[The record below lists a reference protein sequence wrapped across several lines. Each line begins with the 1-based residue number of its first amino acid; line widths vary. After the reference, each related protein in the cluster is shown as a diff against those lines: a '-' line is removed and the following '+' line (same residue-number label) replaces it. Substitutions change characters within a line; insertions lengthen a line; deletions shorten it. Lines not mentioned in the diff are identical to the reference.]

1 MIHLLAVK
9 SAKTLYRSPSMRRLA
24 WLSSAIVFTT
34 LYLMWRGSGGHVL
47 HFLTS
52 SFYQKLSFDVICS
65 PGLRYRQDAYGGTK
79 CQPTGHRDD
88 ISAGALSP
96 ADILLQI
103 ITTGTILSDAN
114 DPQGTHDFAGL
125 LSSIMM
131 NGAPIMGVDDYVELS
146 DFVNQKLG
154 PVGRGHIMNYT
165 AYADKFGNFIDVRK
179 RELRVCPYNCWT
191 ERFLDYLYRHAAVA
205 RFVCL
210 ATMCTPG
217 RPTSLPPVFP
227 RRELKIVQYGSMQ
240 EAMVGAGTG
249 DVWAVLEIL
258 GPTTGAGAGALGCA
272 LLADDGNNP
281 TYRQAPPG
289 TDGGTRRGR
298 RRTQSTHDDVVAAGT
313 GTLPPTD
320 TADTAAAA
328 TDDDASAPPLTLAE
342 MQALGPN
349 GPSVT
354 VRMSPSAIP
363 DTRNFEWSPRKSFGS
378 YRQQSG
384 QLLYFLSGFLSLQ
397 VEVQNFLAAAGLGG
411 PVIPTQAWGGSG
423 RPLEGLLLGPNAVTK
438 RVADALINAVTPTD
452 VYDAVVNTTSAAARQ
467 GRRSLST
474 PLYHRAYPTHM
485 YEQASFWHTMGR
497 CVALST

>member
-1 MIHLLAVK
+1 M
-9 SAKTLYRSPSMRRLA
+9 
-24 WLSSAIVFTT
+24 
-34 LYLMWRGSGGHVL
+34 
-47 HFLTS
+47 
-52 SFYQKLSFDVICS
+52 
-65 PGLRYRQDAYGGTK
+65 
-79 CQPTGHRDD
+79 
-88 ISAGALSP
+88 
-96 ADILLQI
+96 
-103 ITTGTILSDAN
+103 
-114 DPQGTHDFAGL
+114 
-125 LSSIMM
+125 
-131 NGAPIMGVDDYVELS
+131 
-146 DFVNQKLG
+146 
-154 PVGRGHIMNYT
+154 
-165 AYADKFGNFIDVRK
+165 
-179 RELRVCPYNCWT
+179 
-191 ERFLDYLYRHAAVA
+191 
-205 RFVCL
+205 
-210 ATMCTPG
+210 
-217 RPTSLPPVFP
+217 
-227 RRELKIVQYGSMQ
+227 QYGSMQ

-249 DVWAVLEIL
+249 DVWAVLEIV

-272 LLADDGNNP
+272 LLADDGDNP

-289 TDGGTRRGR
+289 TDGGT
-298 RRTQSTHDDVVAAGT
+298 
-313 GTLPPTD
+313 LPPAD

-328 TDDDASAPPLTLAE
+328 AAADDDDASAPPLTLAE

-397 VEVQNFLAAAGLGG
+397 LEVQNFLAAAGLGG

-438 RVADALINAVTPTD
+438 RVADALIDAVTPTD

-497 CVALST
+497 